1 MYDTT
6 RRLRIFAGIVL
17 CLLLSPNAAWAW
29 LETSTKSQLTT
40 IEIERNGDAIVAYE
54 IILRIKGGPLRSY
67 DLAGIDSDAELL
79 PDATVARA
87 EAGQA
92 GALTYPL
99 LLQKRDDNTL
109 RMEVDHPKGLFRG
122 TFVFKLRYK
131 TRLLERKLIS
141 SLGSGVE
148 VRWVAPRSP
157 DGVDSARVVFRLPQ
171 APSPPRLPEIDPE
184 QVALGLADDPGG
196 VFIATFRNAADKDEL
211 EVVRPHVAKG
221 EPVVWRVITHPRA
234 FDAFSSSETPAL
246 LPPVSTPHETPRAR
260 LVSIL
265 VLLTVGLAYA
275 LLVLLKWRGARRAA
289 EERRAR
295 ARALIPL
302 PAPLRAALAGAALAG
317 AVTLVL
323 RMDQATIAGG
333 LVVLAMAL
341 AATASPKP
349 ESSPRRPGRWLAL
362 SDDDAWQ
369 GREARLPGSW
379 FDAGT
384 IPGFALFALALSGFA
399 AAFVLVFPRSPY
411 DATLLALASACL
423 LPVFCTGRAAELPA
437 DPVRRPVKLLEWL
450 ALRLREDRS
459 LRAVAWARVPDG
471 ESQPDELRLL
481 VMPRRPLAGL
491 TAIELGLEY
500 QSGFGGAVA
509 LPYVLIRALEG
520 SPAHAALP
528 RSVVWSRGR
537 KQEERV
543 AVLRPKLPTRTM
555 CLSLL
560 AAVAGS
566 LVDREPRA
574 SKPGQAIRLPM
585 SAGSGSSRAKP
596 GTISS
601 PAQAM

>member
-1 MYDTT
+1 MYDIA
-6 RRLRIFAGIVL
+6 RRLRILGGILL
-17 CLLLSPNAAWAW
+17 CALVPQTAWGW
-29 LETSTKSQLTT
+29 IETSTKSQLTT
-40 IEIERNGDAIVAYE
+40 IEIERNGDAIVSHE
-54 IILRIKGGPLRSY
+54 IILRVKGGPLRSY
-67 DLAGIDSDAELL
+67 DLEGIDSDAEPL

-92 GALTYPL
+92 GVETYPV
-99 LLQKRDDNTL
+99 LLQKRDDNVL

-171 APSPPRLPEIDPE
+171 APTPPRLPEIDPE

-196 VFIATFRNAADKDEL
+196 VFISTLRNGADKAEL

-221 EPVVWRVITHPRA
+221 EPVVWRVIVNPRA
-234 FDAFSSSETPAL
+234 FDVFAQETAPAL
-246 LPPVSTPHETPRAR
+246 APVLAPEESPRAR
-260 LVSIL
+260 VASIV
-265 VLLTVGLAYA
+265 VLFLVGLGYA

-289 EERRAR
+289 AERRAR

-302 PAPLRAALAGAALAG
+302 PAPIRAALAGASLAG
-317 AVTLVL
+317 AVALVL
-323 RMDQATIAGG
+323 RMDQATLAGG

-362 SDDDAWQ
+362 SDRDAWQ
-369 GREARLPGSW
+369 GQEPRLPGSW

-384 IPGFALFALALSGFA
+384 VPGFILFVLALSGFA
-399 AAFVLVFPRSPY
+399 AAFVAVFPRSPY
-411 DATLLALASACL
+411 DATLLALGSACL

-450 ALRLREDRS
+450 AQRLREDRS
-459 LRAVAWARVPDG
+459 LKAVAWARVPDG
-471 ESQPDELRLL
+471 DSLPDELRLL

-520 SPAHAALP
+520 SPANSALP

-543 AVLRPKLPTRTM
+543 AVLRPKLPTRAL

-560 AAVAGS
+560 SAVAGS
-566 LVDREPRA
+566 LVDPVPPTKK
-574 SKPGQAIRLPM
+574 SGQAIKLPM
-585 SAGSGSSRAKP
+585 SSGNASSRAKP